1 MDGSLAVTQAG
12 QLHEDLFV
20 KSDSD
25 WRRMSPDEVGMKIEW
40 QDAESGCVTAYTRD
54 GREVFLHAPYQ
65 KRGNFIPIRVKIV
78 AVRSV
83 SETPGEPVW
92 KRLRLYLLDAYG
104 LDLQTEDDVLAA
116 VRRA

>member
-1 MDGSLAVTQAG
+1 MALTNPRKMD
-12 QLHEDLFV
+12 EDLFV
-20 KSDSD
+20 KYDSD
-25 WRRMSPDEVGMKIEW
+25 WCRMSPDDVGQKIEW
-40 QDAESGCVTAYTRD
+40 QDAESGCATAYTRD

-78 AVRSV
+78 AVRGV

-92 KRLRLYLLDAYG
+92 KKIQPYLLDAYG
-104 LDLQTEDDVLAA
+104 LDLQTEDEVHAA

>member
-1 MDGSLAVTQAG
+1 MTDGPRP
-12 QLHEDLFV
+12 DIFV
-20 KSDSD
+20 NYDGD
-25 WRRMSPDEVGMKIEW
+25 WICMCPNDVGRKIEW

-65 KRGNFIPIRVKIV
+65 KRGNFFPMRVKIV
-78 AVRSV
+78 AVRGV

-92 KRLRLYLLDAYG
+92 KRLRLYLLDAHG
-104 LDLQTEDDVLAA
+104 LDLETEDDVLAA